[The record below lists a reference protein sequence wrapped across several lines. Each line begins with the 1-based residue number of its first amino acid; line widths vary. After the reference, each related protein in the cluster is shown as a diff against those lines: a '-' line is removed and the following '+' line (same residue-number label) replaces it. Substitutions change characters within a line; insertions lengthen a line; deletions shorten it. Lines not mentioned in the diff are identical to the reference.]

1 MDALRRYVFPLIWML
16 ILAVIA
22 LSLARMAF
30 FPADASGAAEDPD
43 VPAAEFDQYAVV
55 PVETSDI
62 ASELTLPAT
71 VQPDEGTE
79 LKATDEGEINKI
91 WAREGDTVEKGQRI
105 LQVRVPEEP
114 APVDIPPEMPAE
126 GTTDGATAGDGTDEG
141 GAGAE
146 PVEQPAPQPEETEQ
160 QYRYLTLY
168 ANAPGKITGLTLAE
182 WESVATGDV
191 VATISPGTYSIVAE
205 LTPEQ
210 QLSLLDVDIDASAI
224 LPTATDPVHCKAPGI
239 TEDAEVAKP
248 EAPQIDPMTGEET
261 TSSVSA
267 AQLECAVPAGT
278 KIVPGLSVEV
288 TVKLGSATGVLTVP
302 TTAAEGTGET
312 GTVYMLD
319 EGTGEP
325 TPVEVTLGLRGDGVV
340 EITEGLEEGQEI
352 LQFVPGVDNPDD
364 GMGGGE
370 MW

>member
-43 VPAAEFDQYAVV
+43 VPTAEFDQYAVV

-62 ASELTLPAT
+62 ASELALPAT

-114 APVDIPPEMPAE
+114 APVDVPPEMPAD
-126 GTTDGATAGDGTDEG
+126 GTTGGDGTDEG
-141 GAGAE
+141 GPE
-146 PVEQPAPQPEETEQ
+146 PIEQPAPQPEQTEQ

-168 ANAPGKITGLTLAE
+168 ANAPGKITGLTLEE
-182 WESVATGDV
+182 WESIATGDV

-224 LPTATDPVHCKAPGI
+224 LPTAADPVHCKAPGI

-261 TSSVSA
+261 TSSVSS
-267 AQLECAVPAGT
+267 AQLECPVPEGT
-278 KIVPGLSVEV
+278 RIVPGLSVEV
-288 TVKLGSATGVLTVP
+288 TVQLGSATDVLTVP

-312 GTVYMLD
+312 GTVYVLD
-319 EGTGEP
+319 EATGEP
-325 TPVEVTLGLRGDGVV
+325 APVEVTLGLRGDGVV

-364 GMGGGE
+364 GMGGE

>member
-30 FPADASGAAEDPD
+30 FPADASGADEDPTT
-43 VPAAEFDQYAVV
+43 PSAEFDQYAVV
-55 PVETSDI
+55 PVQTSDI
-62 ASELTLPAT
+62 ASTMVLPAV
-71 VQPDEGTE
+71 VQPDPGTE

-114 APVDIPPEMPAE
+114 APAALMPETPAD
-126 GTTDGATAGDGTDEG
+126 GTTEGETGEDQSGEGAAP
-141 GAGAE
+141 E
-146 PVEQPAPQPEETEQ
+146 PVEQPAPEPQETEQ

-210 QLSLLDVDIDASAI
+210 QLSLLDVDINASAI
-224 LPTATDPVHCKAPGI
+224 LPTSADPVRCKAPGI
-239 TEDAEVAKP
+239 TEDAEVEKP
-248 EAPQIDPMTGEET
+248 EDPQIDPMSGEPA
-261 TSSVSA
+261 SSSTSA

-288 TVKLGSATGVLTVP
+288 TVDLGSAHDVLTVP

-312 GTVYMLD
+312 GTVYTID
-319 EGTGEP
+319 EATGEP
-325 TPVEVTLGLRGDGVV
+325 TPVEVTFGKRGDGIV
-340 EITEGLEEGQEI
+340 EVTEGLEEGQEI
-352 LQFVPGVDNPDD
+352 LQFVPGVDNPEAD
-364 GMGGGE
+364 MGGGE

>member
-43 VPAAEFDQYAVV
+43 VPTAEFDQYAVV

-62 ASELTLPAT
+62 ASELALPAT

-114 APVDIPPEMPAE
+114 APVDVPPEMPAD
-126 GTTDGATAGDGTDEG
+126 GTTGGDGTDEG
-141 GAGAE
+141 VPE
-146 PVEQPAPQPEETEQ
+146 PIEQPAPQPEQAEQ

-168 ANAPGKITGLTLAE
+168 ANAPGKITGLTLEE
-182 WESVATGDV
+182 WESIATGDV
-191 VATISPGTYSIVAE
+191 MATISPGTYSIVAE

-224 LPTATDPVHCKAPGI
+224 LPTAADPVHCKAPGI

-261 TSSVSA
+261 TSSVSS
-267 AQLECAVPAGT
+267 AQLECPVPEGT
-278 KIVPGLSVEV
+278 RIVPGLSVEV
-288 TVKLGSATGVLTVP
+288 TVQLGSATDVLTVP
-302 TTAAEGTGET
+302 TTAAEGTGES
-312 GTVYMLD
+312 GTVYVLD
-319 EGTGEP
+319 EATGEP
-325 TPVEVTLGLRGDGVV
+325 APVEVTLGLRGDGVV

-364 GMGGGE
+364 GMGGE

>member
-43 VPAAEFDQYAVV
+43 VPTAEFDQYAVV

-62 ASELTLPAT
+62 ASELALPAT

-114 APVDIPPEMPAE
+114 APVDVPPEMPAD
-126 GTTDGATAGDGTDEG
+126 GTTGGDGTDEG
-141 GAGAE
+141 GPE
-146 PVEQPAPQPEETEQ
+146 PVEQPAPQPEQTEQ

-168 ANAPGKITGLTLAE
+168 ANAPGKITGLTLEE

-191 VATISPGTYSIVAE
+191 VATISPETYSIIAE

-224 LPTATDPVHCKAPGI
+224 LPTAADPVHCKAPGI

-261 TSSVSA
+261 TSSVSS
-267 AQLECAVPAGT
+267 AQLECPVPEGT
-278 KIVPGLSVEV
+278 RIVPGLSVEV
-288 TVKLGSATGVLTVP
+288 TVQLGSATDVLTVP

-312 GTVYMLD
+312 GTVYVLD
-319 EGTGEP
+319 EATGEP
-325 TPVEVTLGLRGDGVV
+325 APVEVTLGLRGDGVV

-364 GMGGGE
+364 GMGGE

>member
-1 MDALRRYVFPLIWML
+1 MAALRRYVFPLIWML

-30 FPADASGAAEDPD
+30 FPADASGADEDPD
-43 VPAAEFDQYAVV
+43 VPTAEFDQYAVV

-62 ASELTLPAT
+62 ASALTLPAT

-114 APVDIPPEMPAE
+114 APVDIPAEMPAE
-126 GTTDGATAGDGTDEG
+126 GTADGEDPSGEG
-141 GAGAE
+141 ADAE
-146 PVEQPAPQPEETEQ
+146 PVEQPAPQPVQTEQ

-224 LPTATDPVHCKAPGI
+224 LPTSTDPVHCKAPGI
-239 TEDAEVAKP
+239 TEDTEVEKP
-248 EAPQIDPMTGEET
+248 EAPQIDPMTGEEN

-267 AQLECAVPAGT
+267 AQLECPVPDGT
-278 KIVPGLSVEV
+278 RIVPGLSVEV
-288 TVKLGSATGVLTVP
+288 TVKLGSASGVLTVP
-302 TTAAEGTGET
+302 TTAAEGTGES
-312 GTVYMLD
+312 GTVYVLD
-319 EGTGEP
+319 EVTGEP
-325 TPVEVTLGLRGDGVV
+325 APVEVALGLRGDGIV

-352 LQFVPGVDNPDD
+352 LQFVPGVDNPEAD
-364 GMGGGE
+364 MGGGE

>member
-22 LSLARMAF
+22 LALARMAF

-43 VPAAEFDQYAVV
+43 VPTAEFDQYAVV

-62 ASELTLPAT
+62 ASELALPAT
-71 VQPDEGTE
+71 VEPDEGTE

-114 APVDIPPEMPAE
+114 APVDVPPEMPAE
-126 GTTDGATAGDGTDEG
+126 GTTDGDGTDEG
-141 GAGAE
+141 DAE
-146 PVEQPAPQPEETEQ
+146 PAEQPAPQPEQTEQ

-168 ANAPGKITGLTLAE
+168 ANAPGKITGLTLEE
-182 WESVATGDV
+182 WESLATGDV

-224 LPTATDPVHCKAPGI
+224 LPTAADPVHCKAPGI

-261 TSSVSA
+261 TSSVSS
-267 AQLECAVPAGT
+267 AQLECPVPEGT
-278 KIVPGLSVEV
+278 RIVPGLSVEV
-288 TVKLGSATGVLTVP
+288 TVQLGSATDVLTVP

-312 GTVYMLD
+312 GTVYVLD
-319 EGTGEP
+319 EATGEP
-325 TPVEVTLGLRGDGVV
+325 APVEVTLGLRGDGVV

-364 GMGGGE
+364 GMGGE